1 MVIRQG
7 KATLLGDVDER
18 DLYVVLLRRSKLK
31 KDFFLAMGEGIM
43 FLYNLDLTKHEYRV
57 ILFLLS
63 HMEFDNFCYNT
74 QAYMADKLK
83 VAQPDIS
90 KTLKSLELKGLIFR
104 ERTERGKVIRVSA
117 VIAWRGRTGKEFEKR
132 YAMDS
137 EHIVDI
143 REAVDSK

>member
-1 MVIRQG
+1 MTIRQG
-7 KATLLGDVDER
+7 KATLIGDVDER

-31 KDFFLAMGEGIM
+31 KDFFLAMGDGIM
-43 FLYNLDLTKHEYRV
+43 FLYSLDLTKHEYRV
-57 ILFLLS
+57 MLFLLS

-74 QAYMADKLK
+74 QVYIADKLK

-104 ERTERGKVIRVSA
+104 EKTDRGKVIRVSA

-143 REAVDSK
+143 RETVG

>member
-74 QAYMADKLK
+74 QD
-83 VAQPDIS
+83 
-90 KTLKSLELKGLIFR
+90 
-104 ERTERGKVIRVSA
+104 
-117 VIAWRGRTGKEFEKR
+117 
-132 YAMDS
+132 
-137 EHIVDI
+137 
-143 REAVDSK
+143 

>member
-1 MVIRQG
+1 MAIRQG
-7 KATLLGDVDER
+7 KATLIGDVDER

-31 KDFFLAMGEGIM
+31 KDFFLAMGDGIM
-43 FLYNLDLTKHEYRV
+43 FLYKLDLTKHEYRV
-57 ILFLLS
+57 MLFLLS

-74 QAYMADKLK
+74 QAYIADKLK

-90 KTLKSLELKGLIFR
+90 KTLKSLESKGLIFK
-104 ERTERGKVIRVSA
+104 ERTDKGKVIRVSA

-137 EHIVDI
+137 EHIIDI
-143 REAVDSK
+143 RETVG

>member
-1 MVIRQG
+1 MTIRQG
-7 KATLLGDVDER
+7 KATLIGDVDER

-31 KDFFLAMGEGIM
+31 KDFFLAMGDGIM
-43 FLYNLDLTKHEYRV
+43 FLYSLDLTKHEYRV
-57 ILFLLS
+57 MLFLLS

-74 QAYMADKLK
+74 QVYIADKLK

-104 ERTERGKVIRVSA
+104 EKTDRGKVIRVSA

-143 REAVDSK
+143 RKTVG